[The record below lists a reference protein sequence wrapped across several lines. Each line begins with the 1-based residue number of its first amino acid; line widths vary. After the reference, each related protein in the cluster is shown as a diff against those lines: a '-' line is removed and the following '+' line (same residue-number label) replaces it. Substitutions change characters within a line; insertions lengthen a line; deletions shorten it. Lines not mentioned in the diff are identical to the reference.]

1 MVNENPWK
9 SKMAS
14 QFILYHPQ
22 LNTKSSS
29 LLKRLAGRLRGRRF
43 LRDPSNLICLIRKQ
57 NTEHNSKKLYT
68 PGIDL
73 IRPSRKNIAKH
84 AKAIKDINGPQPS
97 SSTHHI
103 EEGPAANHHR
113 WRSSSSWQM
122 DLDHQ
127 ISPMDPQQLR
137 QRAKHTSR

>member
-1 MVNENPWK
+1 ME
-9 SKMAS
+9 S
-14 QFILYHPQ
+14 QITLYHPQ

-43 LRDPSNLICLIRKQ
+43 LRDPSNLRYMCLIRKQ

-84 AKAIKDINGPQPS
+84 AKTIKDLNGPQALNHPQVL
-97 SSTHHI
+97 TTLKNARQQI
-103 EEGPAANHHR
+103 IIAEGLLLR
-113 WRSSSSWQM
+113 GKW
-122 DLDHQ
+122 
-127 ISPMDPQQLR
+127 ISITR
-137 QRAKHTSR
+137 